1 MQFFCWDES
10 RVTCQTF
17 KVSWESGRRVIVTIS
32 SFKIIFSIKQQR
44 IKIPAPESSTSD
56 KQISM
61 TFVHDI
67 NDASGNSD
75 NGSSGKDDRKCVL
88 KITKGLISFFHPE
101 IHRQFDPPY
110 EQ

>member
-1 MQFFCWDES
+1 M
-10 RVTCQTF
+10 
-17 KVSWESGRRVIVTIS
+17 
-32 SFKIIFSIKQQR
+32 KIHFSIKQQR
-44 IKIPAPESSTSD
+44 IKIPPPASTSSSD

-88 KITKGLISFFHPE
+88 KITKGLISLFHG
-101 IHRQFDPPY
+101 IHGLPCPQTSC
-110 EQ
+110 EGL